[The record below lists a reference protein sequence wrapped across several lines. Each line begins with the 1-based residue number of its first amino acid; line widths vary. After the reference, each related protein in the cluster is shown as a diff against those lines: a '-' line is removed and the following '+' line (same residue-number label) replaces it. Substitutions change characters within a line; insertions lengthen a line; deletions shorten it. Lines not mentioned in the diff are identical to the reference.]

1 MIGVVE
7 DIACQKAAALI
18 NEALGEDPKRRD
30 ELAALGETTV
40 VFNLTTGGTAADTAA
55 HLLPLLAGVIP
66 ETLSTILL
74 TLEHGELS
82 LQPILGNSPV
92 AAGMNSPVAVGMN
105 SPVADIKVHSTPLAF
120 GQWLWRNSDEL
131 PSGLTVEGD
140 IARLLK
146 ILSTLRQ
153 LDIDWKNTLF
163 DRIEDRV
170 GDIPAHLFSQGIES
184 ARAWSNDGAQRVWES
199 YVNYR
204 DEERHTG
211 SAGAN
216 SGNSTNSTN
225 PKNPLD
231 AVFAKLEPLLNR
243 EPSA

>member
-1 MIGVVE
+1 MISVVE

-18 NEALGEDPKRRD
+18 NEALGEDPKRRAD
-30 ELAALGETTV
+30 LVALGETTV
-40 VFNLTTGGTAADTAA
+40 VFNLTTGGTAADTTAR
-55 HLLPLLAGVIP
+55 LLPLLAGVIP

-74 TLEHGELS
+74 TLQYGELS
-82 LQPILGNSPV
+82 LQPVSANNSP
-92 AAGMNSPVAVGMN
+92 AT
-105 SPVADIKVHSTPLAF
+105 ADISVQSTPLAL
-120 GQWLWRNSDEL
+120 GQWLWRGSDQR

-153 LDIDWKNTLF
+153 LDIDWKNTLS
-163 DRIEDRV
+163 DRVEDLV

-199 YVNYR
+199 YANYR

-211 SAGAN
+211 KP
-216 SGNSTNSTN
+216 T
-225 PKNPLD
+225 NPLD

>member
-1 MIGVVE
+1 MISVVE
-7 DIACQKAAALI
+7 DIACQRAAALI

-30 ELAALGETTV
+30 ELVALGETTV
-40 VFNLTTGGTAADTAA
+40 VFNLTTGGTAANTAA
-55 HLLPLLAGVIP
+55 RLLPLLAGVIP

-74 TLEHGELS
+74 TLQHGELS
-82 LQPILGNSPV
+82 LQPVSGNSPV
-92 AAGMNSPVAVGMN
+92 AAGINSPVAAN
-105 SPVADIKVHSTPLAF
+105 ISVHSTPLVL
-120 GQWLWRNSDEL
+120 GQWLWQGGDEL
-131 PSGLTVEGD
+131 PSALTVEGD

-146 ILSTLRQ
+146 ILSILRQ
-153 LDIDWKNTLF
+153 LDIDWKNTLS

>member
-1 MIGVVE
+1 MISVAE
-7 DIACQKAAALI
+7 DIACQRAAALI

-30 ELAALGETTV
+30 ELAALGEATV

-55 HLLPLLAGVIP
+55 RLLPLLAGVIP
-66 ETLSTILL
+66 ETISTILL
-74 TLEHGELS
+74 TLQHGELS
-82 LQPILGNSPV
+82 LQPISGNSPV
-92 AAGMNSPVAVGMN
+92 AAGINSPVASDIN
-105 SPVADIKVHSTPLAF
+105 NPVADIKVHSTPLAL
-120 GQWLWRNSDEL
+120 GQWLWRNSGEL

-153 LDIDWKNTLF
+153 LDIDWQNTLS

-199 YVNYR
+199 YANYR
-204 DEERHTG
+204 DEERHPKGVETK
-211 SAGAN
+211 
-216 SGNSTNSTN
+216 SGK

-243 EPSA
+243 EPSV

>member
-1 MIGVVE
+1 MISVVE
-7 DIACQKAAALI
+7 DIACQRAAALI

-55 HLLPLLAGVIP
+55 RLLPLLAGIIP
-66 ETLSTILL
+66 QTLSTILL
-74 TLEHGELS
+74 TLQHGELN
-82 LQPILGNSPV
+82 LQPISAGNSSV
-92 AAGMNSPVAVGMN
+92 ASGIS
-105 SPVADIKVHSTPLAF
+105 VHSTPLAL
-120 GQWLWRNSDEL
+120 GQWLWRGSDKL

-146 ILSTLRQ
+146 ILNTLRQ
-153 LDIDWKNTLF
+153 LDIEWKNSLS
-163 DRIEDRV
+163 DRVEALV

-199 YVNYR
+199 CANYR

-211 SAGAN
+211 STGAN
-216 SGNSTNSTN
+216 SDHSTNSTS
-225 PKNPLD
+225 PTNPLD